1 MGILS
6 GLRHSRHRAGSHRW
20 PDQPPT
26 PPWRR
31 RPAVV
36 GPAVQPPSTNIK
48 AKGHDDARE
57 SPTGSR
63 RRHDPRAI
71 APIDY
76 PLLAAV
82 ALLLGLGLLMVASA
96 SMPIAARTYGDPFF
110 FLLRHGFALS
120 LGILG
125 GVLCFAIPPRVWE
138 HISPW
143 LFLFGV
149 GLLILVLLPGV
160 GRTVNGATR
169 WIPLGVLN
177 LQPSELMKLF
187 AVIYIAGYL
196 VRRHQEVTGSLFGF
210 LRPMVL
216 IGAAGALIMA
226 EPDFGTTAV
235 LLATVMGLLFL
246 GGVNMWTFGTLFA
259 LVSAGL
265 GMLIWI
271 EPYRWDRII
280 SFLNPFADPFNSGY
294 QLSQALIAFGRGE
307 WLGVGFGNG
316 IQKQFFLPEAHT
328 DFLLAVVGEEL
339 GLVGV
344 LAVLAGFGFVVWR
357 VFSIGARAW
366 RRGDPFGAYVAH
378 GIGLLL
384 GLQAFINAGVNT
396 GLLPTKGLTL
406 PFMSYGSNAVIVS
419 VMAIGL
425 LLRID
430 YELRRRPVDDL
441 PKGGMRWVH
450 A

>member
-1 MGILS
+1 MGIFS
-6 GLRHSRHRAGSHRW
+6 ASRRSRRTGSHRW
-20 PDQPPT
+20 PDQQPT

-36 GPAVQPPSTNIK
+36 GPASVESK
-48 AKGHDDARE
+48 ADA
-57 SPTGSR
+57 PIDAPAGAATFR
-63 RRHDPRAI
+63 RRHDPRGVSA
-71 APIDY
+71 IDY
-76 PLLAAV
+76 ALLAAV

-96 SMPIAARTYGDPFF
+96 SMPIADRTYGDPFF
-110 FLLRHGFALS
+110 FLLRHGFALA
-120 LGILG
+120 LAIG
-125 GVLCFAIPPRVWE
+125 GGLLCFAIPPRFWE
-138 HISPW
+138 RMGPW
-143 LFLFGV
+143 LFLFGI

-235 LLATVMGLLFL
+235 VLATVMGLLFL
-246 GGVNMWTFGTLFA
+246 GGVNIWTFAALFA

-265 GMLIWI
+265 GLLIWI

-280 SFLNPFADPFNSGY
+280 SFLDPFADPFNSGY

-328 DFLLAVVGEEL
+328 DFLLAVVAEEL

-344 LAVLAGFGFVVWR
+344 LAVLGLFGFVLWR
-357 VFSIGARAW
+357 IFAIGARAW
-366 RRGDPFGAYVAH
+366 RRNDAFGAYVAH
-378 GIGLLL
+378 GIALLL

-406 PFMSYGSNAVIVS
+406 PFMSYGSNAIIVS

-425 LLRID
+425 LLRVD
-430 YELRRRPVDDL
+430 YELRRKPADNL
-441 PKGGMRWVH
+441 PNRGLRWVH